1 MNKTDLIGNI
11 TTLIKL
17 VSMILAGYVIGITA
31 SHGLQLPVTESQI
44 AEAISTILFIILAY
58 FDARY
63 PNTIIDKQGSA
74 KEPTVMINVPVE
86 QLEDA
91 IKQASDE
98 DNVDE
103 IVVEH
108 DDEETS
114 DVIGDDQQ

>member
-17 VSMILAGYVIGITA
+17 VSMILAGYTIGILT

-74 KEPTVMINVPVE
+74 KEPTVMINVPLNDLE
-86 QLEDA
+86 QS
-91 IKQASDE
+91 IKQA
-98 DNVDE
+98 DNE
-103 IVVEH
+103 IIVEH
-108 DDEETS
+108 DTEDDNES